1 MTSWLNHT
9 VKPFRQMSTIKKDNT
24 EDKILNAAQE
34 VFIQKG
40 MDGTRMQEIADTA
53 GINKAL
59 LHYYFRTKQKLYEAI
74 FQKVFKQVFPKIE
87 MFVLSDR
94 PIEEKVEIFV
104 ENYIGVLIKNP
115 YLPTFILKEINR
127 DPEFLAS
134 VLKSQGINPSQ
145 IFKMFEREIEAGNI
159 RKMDPRELMVNLLAL
174 SIFPFAAKPLMQLML
189 FENDK
194 KAYNQFLQNRKTT
207 VKEFVLNSILLKDK

>member
-1 MTSWLNHT
+1 
-9 VKPFRQMSTIKKDNT
+9 MSTIKKDNT
-24 EDKILNAAQE
+24 EERILHAAQE

-74 FQKVFKQVFPKIE
+74 FTKVFKQVFPKIE
-87 MFVLSDR
+87 LFVLSDR
-94 PIEEKVEIFV
+94 PIEEKLEVFI
-104 ENYIGVLIKNP
+104 ENYIDVLLKNP

-145 IFKMFEREIEAGNI
+145 IFEMFEKEIEAGNI

-194 KAYNQFLQNRKTT
+194 KAYKQFLQNRKTT
-207 VKEFVLNSILLKDK
+207 VKEFVLNSILLK

>member
-1 MTSWLNHT
+1 LTSWFNHT
-9 VKPFRQMSTIKKDNT
+9 VKPFRQMYSMKKDNT
-24 EDKILNAAQE
+24 EEKILNAAQS

-59 LHYYFRTKQKLYEAI
+59 LHYYFRTKQKLFEAI
-74 FQKVFKQVFPKIE
+74 FKKVFRQIFPKIE
-87 MFVLSDR
+87 SFILSDR
-94 PIEEKVEIFV
+94 PIEEKLEVFI
-104 ENYIGVLIKNP
+104 ENYIDVLLKNP

-145 IFKMFEREIEAGNI
+145 IFEMFEKEIEAGNI

-194 KAYNQFLQNRKTT
+194 KGYNQFLQNRKTT